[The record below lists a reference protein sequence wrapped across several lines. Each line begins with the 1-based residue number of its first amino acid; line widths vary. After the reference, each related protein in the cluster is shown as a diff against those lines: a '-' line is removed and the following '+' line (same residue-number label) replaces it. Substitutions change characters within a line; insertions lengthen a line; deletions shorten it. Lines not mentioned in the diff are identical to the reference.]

1 MFVISIRCKRTPKSN
16 CKCLQSCPSGSSTLW
31 PSVAWVGKPPM
42 LQASLP
48 VAREILDSSRTL
60 EAPAAACRT
69 PSGWRP
75 SSSPTRS
82 GPISSRRSS
91 DVWKTPR
98 GTGGDPPKRGCS
110 SEKHSPRTLCVFS
123 LRKSKLDSRR
133 DSTSGS
139 QAMPSN
145 KTWPMPRNTVANRT
159 LSIKGKCRTISAAR
173 GVFSCSQGDGLAQ
186 TDCSRAKLRSMPAA
200 EHTTDLHA
208 VTPVC
213 PHACRALG
221 VEPHGAD
228 ARPATDT
235 LLLLPCGRSG
245 VAKGNCDGATAAPTF
260 PRLDLTPA
268 AWRSAGGVESTSIQE
283 PARAEDSRWGACTP
297 DVFNDSA
304 AWSSSPKDN
313 KLKSLLICEPTT
325 DATLAATRSTRAD
338 FWRRSMFC
346 PIWIS
351 SRRACFNSAA
361 TSADKSVPSSTVV
374 GVCVMSPPDLLSG
387 AVFCVVH
394 EWLLLPGARFS
405 F

>member
-48 VAREILDSSRTL
+48 VAPEILDSSRTL

-69 PSGWRP
+69 PGGWRP

-110 SEKHSPRTLCVFS
+110 
-123 LRKSKLDSRR
+123 
-133 DSTSGS
+133 
-139 QAMPSN
+139 
-145 KTWPMPRNTVANRT
+145 WPMPRNTVANRT

-186 TDCSRAKLRSMPAA
+186 TDCSRAKLRSTPAA

-245 VAKGNCDGATAAPTF
+245 VAKRNCDGATAAPTF
-260 PRLDLTPA
+260 PRLDLTAA

-351 SRRACFNSAA
+351 SRRACFNKAA